1 MQHHHLTSREWD
13 KLAADPQFQE
23 LLRARRRFVIPA
35 TIFFLLFY
43 LSLPFGIAV
52 APATMREPAFGGL
65 TVAYALGL
73 LQFVMAWGVLVLYMR
88 EAKIFD
94 DKAEAIAKRAHE
106 EFAS

>member
-13 KLAADPQFQE
+13 KLAADPQFHA

-43 LSLPFGIAV
+43 LALPLGIAI
-52 APATMREPAFGGL
+52 APALMRAPAFGGL
-65 TVAYALGL
+65 TVAWAFGL
-73 LQFVMAWGVLVLYMR
+73 LQFAMAWGVLILYMR

-94 DKAEAIAKRAHE
+94 AQAEAIAKRAHE
-106 EFAS
+106 EFVS